1 MEGSVL
7 TVGGPIPPNQLGVTL
22 PHEHVIHQVEIHSG
36 NPDNRFD
43 DIDLMA
49 DELGAFRRA
58 GGGAVC
64 DVTPLGLGRDPCA
77 LREVSQRSGVTVIS
91 GVGLYQTEV
100 LPTHLAALPEE
111 ALADGL
117 VREIEGGTSGIPA
130 GLIGE
135 IASRNSESA
144 NWLNYRLTE
153 AETRVFR
160 AVAQAQRRTGRA
172 IYTHASLGR
181 PGVAQLRTLI
191 DAGADPERVIIGH
204 CDAQVRTNIDEDL
217 AYYHEILREGACLG
231 FDLFTWAE
239 LASDADRFKRIAA
252 LTQQGHADRVLL
264 STDTCRK
271 SQLHRFG
278 GRGFDALLHHIL
290 PELRHAGVPE
300 SAIRPMTVL
309 NPARVLTCRL

>member
-1 MEGSVL
+1 MNGIIS
-7 TVGGPIPPNQLGVTL
+7 TVTGPLPPNHLGVTL
-22 PHEHVIHQVEIHSG
+22 PHEHIIHRVETHSG

-43 DIDLMA
+43 DMALMA
-49 DELGAFRRA
+49 EELVALKRA

-77 LREVSQRSGVTVIS
+77 LREVSRRSGVTVIS

-100 LPTHLAALPEE
+100 LPAELAALSEE
-111 ALADGL
+111 ALTDEL
-117 VREIEGGTSGIPA
+117 VREIEGGKSGIPA

-135 IASRNSESA
+135 IASHNSESA
-144 NWLNYRLTE
+144 SWLTYGLTE

-160 AVAQAQRRTGRA
+160 AAAQAQRRTGRA

-204 CDAQVRTNIDEDL
+204 CDAQVHTSIDEDL
-217 AYYHEILREGACLG
+217 AYYHEILREGASLG
-231 FDLFTWAE
+231 FDLFTWTE
-239 LASDADRFKRIAA
+239 LASDADRFDRVVA
-252 LTQQGHADRVLL
+252 LTQEGYAERVLL
-264 STDTCRK
+264 STDTCRR

-278 GRGFDALLHHIL
+278 GRGFDSLLHYIL
-290 PELRHAGVPE
+290 PELRRAGVPE
-300 SAIRPMTVL
+300 SAIRQMTVL
-309 NPARVLTCRL
+309 NPARLLTCRP